1 MPLEAGARR
10 SFRIKRRLY
19 SVSVKIADV
28 PASDIGS
35 REEKKKMENSEKR
48 TTVRIQ
54 THNVPIYRTTDCP
67 KIRRYGVIA
76 PSSRLICDFFVD
88 D

>member
-1 MPLEAGARR
+1 MY
-10 SFRIKRRLY
+10 LY
-19 SVSVKIADV
+19 LWKVADV

-35 REEKKKMENSEKR
+35 REEKKMENREKR

-54 THNVPIYRTTDCP
+54 THNVPIYCTIDCP
-67 KIRRYGVIA
+67 KIRRYCVIA
-76 PSSRLICDFFVD
+76 PSSRLIYDFFVD